1 MQHGPGT
8 LFQVLIM
15 EHQGDGNRERGGN
28 ACDTAGT
35 PTHLP
40 SNRKSGALLFLLLPH
55 AHNSLSNDKLNSLTS
70 LFFGFVFV
78 FFQLE
83 DTEGKLLVAS
93 EKR

>member
-1 MQHGPGT
+1 MSSQFFKAGIALNSRIVQHGPGT

-55 AHNSLSNDKLNSLTS
+55 AQCPMINKI
-70 LFFGFVFV
+70 LFHS
-78 FFQLE
+78 QE
-83 DTEGKLLVAS
+83 EG
-93 EKR
+93 